1 MYLTT
6 TPPSP
11 PPTTTTADGLTLT
24 LRDTAAA
31 ATSTTTT
38 DQDDLSWT
46 DLSADY
52 AGLRVL
58 RGKVLLPEDP
68 GNATTPA
75 TEVVVV
81 STAVPPAVRVM
92 GNQRWVEEWA

>member
-1 MYLTT
+1 MTPHHTT
-6 TPPSP
+6 AP
-11 PPTTTTADGLTLT
+11 PPTPTTADGLTLT

-31 ATSTTTT
+31 APTA

-52 AGLRVL
+52 AGQRVL

-81 STAVPPAVRVM
+81 STAVPPAVRVV
-92 GNQRWVEEWA
+92 GNQRWV

>member
-1 MYLTT
+1 MA
-6 TPPSP
+6 
-11 PPTTTTADGLTLT
+11 TA
-24 LRDTAAA
+24 
-31 ATSTTTT
+31 

-46 DLSADY
+46 DLSANF

-68 GNATTPA
+68 GNVTTPA

-81 STAVPPAVRVM
+81 STAVPPAVRVV
-92 GNQRWVEEWA
+92 GNQRWVEQGA